1 MPKELRITVKAT
13 IPLPDTD
20 SAFVEARHILA
31 FESILEPF
39 AASVAESNGDLEYR
53 ATVTT
58 PRARK
63 GDADEVPM
71 EADVLY

>member
-58 PRARK
+58 SRARK
-63 GDADEVPM
+63 DDPDAEPM
-71 EADVLY
+71 KAEPPY